1 MILIMYLISAFVGAM
16 ALALT
21 LGVRLLRLE
30 MNLNRLEL
38 RSLKRE
44 QAIWEAIVNLMD
56 PTGQQCDSTEPVT
69 EAKQ

>member
-38 RSLKRE
+38 RSLERE
-44 QAIWEAIVNLMD
+44 QAIWEAIVNLMNS
-56 PTGQQCDSTEPVT
+56 TGQQPDPTEPVI